1 MHDGLQ
7 LGTIALVLFGIILNR
22 YDYNAL
28 RKEMREK
35 LTSMRA
41 SIERQT
47 TELVKMIFTHEQRLA
62 KIEAKVEDK

>member
-7 LGTIALVLFGIILNR
+7 LGTIALVLFGIMLNR
-22 YDYNAL
+22 YDYSAL
-28 RKEMREK
+28 RKEMREE
-35 LTSMRA
+35 LTGMRV

-62 KIEAKVEDK
+62 KIEARVEDK